1 MIYSERYLPQIED
14 YTSNG
19 DLSVEAIMRIFEN
32 TGSHHSDSV
41 GDGLING
48 TVKGTAWILTEWHI
62 EILKRPK
69 NGDIINASTWAV
81 SIPRPGMIT
90 SRSYMIKDPNGN
102 IYAQGS
108 ARLVLMDTNTGK
120 IMRIT
125 SELIDKYAPEEK
137 DIFGDSVFRINK
149 PESYEY
155 EKEIAIR
162 RTDIDFNHHVHNIC
176 YLSYALDTIPEDVFE
191 KDEFTKVDVVYKK
204 PIKACKSAICKYTAE
219 ENKHTVGIFSGA
231 GELNSLVVLT
241 V

>member
-48 TVKGTAWILTEWHI
+48 TLKGTAWILAEWHI

-90 SRSYMIKDPNGN
+90 SRREGEPW
-102 IYAQGS
+102 
-108 ARLVLMDTNTGK
+108 TG
-120 IMRIT
+120 
-125 SELIDKYAPEEK
+125 L
-137 DIFGDSVFRINK
+137 F
-149 PESYEY
+149 
-155 EKEIAIR
+155 
-162 RTDIDFNHHVHNIC
+162 
-176 YLSYALDTIPEDVFE
+176 
-191 KDEFTKVDVVYKK
+191 FTV
-204 PIKACKSAICKYTAE
+204 I
-219 ENKHTVGIFSGA
+219 
-231 GELNSLVVLT
+231 
-241 V
+241 